1 VITKILKAL
10 IPVMVIAAGVYGA
23 WKMIESRPAVE
34 TAIPEKIVPLV
45 RVVAAKHKD
54 MRMSIHS
61 QGTVTARTVTELIP
75 EVSGK
80 VIRVS
85 PSLAA
90 GGFFEAE
97 EVLLQIEDKDYE
109 LALKRAEAEMAQAG
123 LRLVQEKAEAEV
135 AEKEW
140 EELGD
145 EDTPSD
151 LVLRKPQVAQAEA
164 ALEAAKAAVEQAKR
178 DLARTRVTAPPFNG
192 RVRQESVD
200 VGQYVSR
207 GMAVAQLYSVDVA
220 EVRLPLSNE
229 DLAYVNIPLSFRD
242 EEETGGGGPEVL
254 LKALWAG
261 REYVWKGTIVR
272 TEGEIDP
279 NTRMIYAVAQ
289 VEDPY
294 AHGDDPSRPP
304 LAVGMFVEAE
314 ILGRTKSGVVVL
326 PRAAI
331 REPDTVYVIDEDK
344 KLRFQTVK
352 VFRQERERVLIE
364 SGLKEGELVCIS
376 PMETVVDGME
386 VQISRQEAEP

>member
-1 VITKILKAL
+1 MVIKLLKVL
-10 IPVMVIAAGVYGA
+10 IPLMIVAAGVYAA
-23 WKMIESRPAVE
+23 WRMIETRPAVE
-34 TAIPEKIVPLV
+34 TAVPEKIVPLV
-45 RVVAAKHKD
+45 RVVEVQPENI
-54 MRMSIHS
+54 RLSIHS

-80 VIRVS
+80 VIDAS
-85 PSLAA
+85 DSLAA
-90 GGFFEAE
+90 GGFFEKD
-97 EVLLQIEDKDYE
+97 EVLLQIDDKDYL
-109 LALKRAEAEMAQAG
+109 LAWERAKAEWAQAD
-123 LRLVQEKAEAEV
+123 LRLKQEEAEAEV
-135 AEKEW
+135 AKREW
-140 EELGD
+140 ADLGD
-145 EDTPSD
+145 EETTSA
-151 LVLRKPQVAQAEA
+151 LVLREPQVAQARAALAAAEA
-164 ALEAAKAAVEQAKR
+164 AMEQAER
-178 DLARTRVTAPPFNG
+178 DVGRTQIQAPFDG

-207 GMAVAQLYSVDVA
+207 GASLAQLYSVDIA

-242 EEETGGGGPEVL
+242 EEETGAGGPEVL

-261 REYVWKGTIVR
+261 REYVWKGEIVR

-314 ILGRTKSGVVVL
+314 ILGKRKPGVVVL

-331 REPDTVYVIDEDK
+331 RESATVFVIDEDN
-344 KLRFQTVK
+344 KLRFRPVEI
-352 VFRQERERVLIE
+352 FRQERERVLVE

-386 VQISRQEAEP
+386 VQVSRPEAEP

>member
-1 VITKILKAL
+1 VIKKILKAL
-10 IPVMVIAAGVYGA
+10 IPIIVVAAGVYGA
-23 WKMIESRPAVE
+23 WKMIESRPVVE
-34 TAIPEKIVPLV
+34 TAAPEKIVPLV
-45 RVVAAKHKD
+45 RALEVQPRD
-54 MRMSIHS
+54 IEMSIHS

-80 VIRVS
+80 VIWVS
-85 PSLAA
+85 PSIAA

-97 EVLLQIEDKDYE
+97 AVLLQIDDRDYE

-123 LRLVQEKAEAEV
+123 LRLVQEEAEAEV
-135 AEKEW
+135 AEREW
-140 EELGD
+140 AELGD
-145 EDTPSD
+145 EETPSD
-151 LVLRKPQVAQAEA
+151 LVLRKPQVAQARA

-178 DLARTRVTAPPFNG
+178 DLAKTRVTAPPFDG

-207 GMAVAQLYSVDVA
+207 GVAVAQLYSVDVA

-229 DLAYVNIPLSFRD
+229 DLAYANIPLSFRD
-242 EEETGGGGPEVL
+242 EEDSKDGGPKVF

-261 REYVWKGTIVR
+261 REYVWEARIVR

-294 AHGDDPSRPP
+294 AHGDDPNRPP

-314 ILGRTKSGVVVL
+314 ILGKPKFGVVVL

-331 REPDTVYVIDEDK
+331 RGSNTVYVIDEESR
-344 KLRFQTVK
+344 LRFRLVE
-352 VFRQERERVLIE
+352 VFRQEREQVIIE
-364 SGLKEGELVCIS
+364 SGLKANELVCIS

-386 VQISRQEAEP
+386 VQFNRQEAEP

>member
-1 VITKILKAL
+1 MIVKILKAL
-10 IPVMVIAAGVYGA
+10 IPVIVIAAGVYGA

-45 RVVAAKHKD
+45 RVIAVQRKD
-54 MRMSIHS
+54 MRLFIHS

-80 VIRVS
+80 VIWVS
-85 PSLAA
+85 DSLAA
-90 GGFFEAE
+90 GGFFEKD
-97 EVLLQIEDKDYE
+97 EVLLQIDDKDYL
-109 LALKRAEAEMAQAG
+109 LAWERAKAERAQASLRLAQEEAEAELAK
-123 LRLVQEKAEAEV
+123 R
-135 AEKEW
+135 EW
-140 EELGD
+140 AELGD
-145 EDTPSD
+145 EETPSD
-151 LVLRKPQVAQAEA
+151 LVLRKPQVAQAGAALAAAEA
-164 ALEAAKAAVEQAKR
+164 AMEQAKR
-178 DLARTRVTAPPFNG
+178 DVERTEVKAPFDG

-207 GMAVAQLYSVDVA
+207 GIAVAQLYSVDVA

-242 EEETGGGGPEVL
+242 EEEAGDSGPEVL

-261 REYVWKGTIVR
+261 REYTWRGKIVR

-289 VEDPY
+289 VKDPY
-294 AHGDDPSRPP
+294 AHGDDPNRPP

-314 ILGRTKSGVVVL
+314 ILGKRKSGVVEL

-331 REPDTVYVIDEDK
+331 REAETVYVIDADN
-344 KLRFQTVK
+344 KLRFRQVEI
-352 VFRQERERVLIE
+352 FRQERERVLIE

-386 VQISRQEAEP
+386 VQISRQEPEP